1 MLSLYY
7 HKLMGKIEE
16 HEEKNYFMVGGNIL
30 DKVLYKNK
38 KIIGI
43 EKFGYTKILIETGDK
58 LPDDINFKNIVV
70 LITYGIKD
78 DDMFVKVSKKLV
90 NVRGR

>member
-1 MLSLYY
+1 
-7 HKLMGKIEE
+7 
-16 HEEKNYFMVGGNIL
+16 MVGGKIL

-58 LPDDINFKNIVV
+58 LPDDINFRNIVV

>member
-1 MLSLYY
+1 
-7 HKLMGKIEE
+7 
-16 HEEKNYFMVGGNIL
+16 MVGGKIL

-43 EKFGYTKILIETGDK
+43 EKFDYTKILIETGDK
-58 LPDDINFKNIVV
+58 LTDDINFKNIVV

-78 DDMFVKVSKKLV
+78 DNMFVKVSKKLV